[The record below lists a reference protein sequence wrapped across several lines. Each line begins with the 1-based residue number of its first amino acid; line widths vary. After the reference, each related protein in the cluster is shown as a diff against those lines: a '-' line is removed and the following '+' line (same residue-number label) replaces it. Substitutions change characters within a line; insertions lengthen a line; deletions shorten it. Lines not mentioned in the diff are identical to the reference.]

1 MVLIMLMIIAFYLTA
16 IINIKADNMAKTQ
29 SKSMVIFHT
38 WASFIALMILISLS
52 VAYVLEHKI

>member
-29 SKSMVIFHT
+29 SKSMVIFHRWT
-38 WASFIALMILISLS
+38 SFIALIILISLS